1 MKANIPYVVHFN
13 NRKDEVFND
22 YASLKKHID
31 LLWLSEKIAINFLIN
46 SSEEHAYF
54 ESARDFYAKIKQLRE
69 AGKRFVILTRNSP
82 NDTFMTSNLR
92 KKLMNTTQGS

>member
-1 MKANIPYVVHFN
+1 MKANIPYVVHFST
-13 NRKDEVFND
+13 RKDEVFND

-69 AGKRFVILTRNSP
+69 VGKRFVILTRNSP

-92 KKLMNTTQGS
+92 KKLNKTTQGS